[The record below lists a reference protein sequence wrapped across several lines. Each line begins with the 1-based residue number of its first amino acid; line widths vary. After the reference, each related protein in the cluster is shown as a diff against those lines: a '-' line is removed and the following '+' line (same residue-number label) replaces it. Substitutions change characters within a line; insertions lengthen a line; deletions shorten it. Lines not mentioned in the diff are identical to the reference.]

1 MIIWSGQGNG
11 GALYN
16 DVWALN
22 LANNTWQQL
31 WPDGNVAGVPLRRY
45 GTAAVFD
52 PSSRRFVTFAGFTTS
67 GRFEDTWYFQVDSL
81 RWMDETTPL
90 HPPLRCLHT
99 ACFEPTGRKMFIFG
113 GQNIGAL
120 DDIWSLD
127 LVSFEWTELSPAIRP
142 PARFWT
148 ASIFA
153 GDKVIIHGGQ
163 DFQQTF
169 GDLWRFNIISG
180 TWDSIPQGAV
190 RPSARTTHAAV
201 YIPQSDKL
209 IIFGGAD
216 TTLLND
222 TWEFSSIGA
231 IGIEKISSRVSTSF
245 YLYQN
250 FPNPFNVS
258 TKIKFDVPQFPL
270 NTGGL
275 RGLLNRLIIYN
286 ILGREVAVLVNQ
298 VLEPGSYEV
307 IWNADDYPSGVYFFR
322 LSSGDFS
329 ESRKMLLIR

>member
-1 MIIWSGQGNG
+1 
-11 GALYN
+11 
-16 DVWALN
+16 
-22 LANNTWQQL
+22 
-31 WPDGNVAGVPLRRY
+31 
-45 GTAAVFD
+45 
-52 PSSRRFVTFAGFTTS
+52 
-67 GRFEDTWYFQVDSL
+67 
-81 RWMDETTPL
+81 
-90 HPPLRCLHT
+90 
-99 ACFEPTGRKMFIFG
+99 
-113 GQNIGAL
+113 
-120 DDIWSLD
+120 
-127 LVSFEWTELSPAIRP
+127 
-142 PARFWT
+142 
-148 ASIFA
+148 
-153 GDKVIIHGGQ
+153 
-163 DFQQTF
+163 
-169 GDLWRFNIISG
+169 
-180 TWDSIPQGAV
+180 
-190 RPSARTTHAAV
+190 
-201 YIPQSDKL
+201 
-209 IIFGGAD
+209 
-216 TTLLND
+216 LLND

-270 NTGGL
+270 NTAGL